1 MIKKFKRQT
10 INQGVRICIDCGSIL
25 TLVDNTKLKCKE
37 CGATKKI
44 NKQQITINTNFLQNI
59 GNEIITNFDEQ
70 ILYLIRD

>member
-1 MIKKFKRQT
+1 MNKLKSKMIKKFKRQT

-44 NKQQITINTNFLQNI
+44 NKQQITINTNFLQI
-59 GNEIITNFDEQ
+59 KGNEIINDFD
-70 ILYLIRD
+70 

>member
-1 MIKKFKRQT
+1 MIKKFKKQT

-25 TLVDNTKLKCKE
+25 TLVDDTELKCKE

-44 NKQQITINTNFLQNI
+44 NKQQITIKTNFLQNI

-70 ILYLIRD
+70 ILNLIRD

>member
-1 MIKKFKRQT
+1 MNKLKNMMIKKFKRQT

-44 NKQQITINTNFLQNI
+44 NKH
-59 GNEIITNFDEQ
+59 
-70 ILYLIRD
+70 